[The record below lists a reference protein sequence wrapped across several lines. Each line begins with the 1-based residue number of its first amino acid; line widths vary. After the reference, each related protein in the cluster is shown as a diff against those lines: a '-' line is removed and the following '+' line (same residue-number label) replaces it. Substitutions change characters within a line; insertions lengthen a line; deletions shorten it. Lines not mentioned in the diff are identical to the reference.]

1 MRRNFPDTSTLSPIP
16 QLRLANHIEWG
27 SISYRTTRNVLPRG
41 YAVAEGAGEWE
52 GKTIWSVELV
62 FPDILGNTEDLHTSD
77 WFLGNFPA
85 YIVNDLLVKDYPTF
99 IIGNLPNKDLPALT
113 INDRSII
120 HI

>member
-1 MRRNFPDTSTLSPIP
+1 M
-16 QLRLANHIEWG
+16 
-27 SISYRTTRNVLPRG
+27 TRNVLPRG

-99 IIGNLPNKDLPALT
+99 IISNLPNKDLPALT
-113 INDRSII
+113 INDPFADI
-120 HI
+120 HDDVCFPTPEV